1 MIRETIELKRS
12 EAVVDK
18 GKREYD
24 RQGEFV
30 GFNKNKK
37 VCVAA
42 GKKHFISKP
51 PTINN
56 NNNNNQPT
64 NPLYD
69 FLIA

>member
-37 VCVAA
+37 VCV
-42 GKKHFISKP
+42 
-51 PTINN
+51 
-56 NNNNNQPT
+56 
-64 NPLYD
+64 
-69 FLIA
+69 